1 MTQTTTHQP
10 ATSYLSDG
18 EIDLAQRAAQRQ
30 NETYRLHKGFSAHDV
45 ADEARANIH
54 YYAEQLAQAEALL
67 ALTAA
72 ETAIAP
78 R

>member
-1 MTQTTTHQP
+1 MTNSTQHQP

-18 EIDLAQRAAQRQ
+18 EIDLAHRAAQRQ
-30 NETYRLHKGFSAHDV
+30 NETYRLHKGFTATEV
-45 ADEARANIH
+45 ATEARANIH
-54 YYAEQLAQAEALL
+54 YFAEQLAQAEALL